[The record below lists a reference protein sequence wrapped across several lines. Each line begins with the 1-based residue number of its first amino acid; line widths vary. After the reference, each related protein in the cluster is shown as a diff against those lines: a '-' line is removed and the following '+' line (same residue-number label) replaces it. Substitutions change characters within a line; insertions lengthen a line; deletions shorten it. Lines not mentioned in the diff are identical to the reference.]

1 MSIAYFS
8 VRDNSKEGARTPQPT
23 KKFPLPPNR
32 EIEDE
37 EDDEDREEEEI
48 AVTTPEVT
56 TSQLTVAST
65 TPSSPPVLTSTL
77 KRNVPIRSTPAVK
90 LVSEVNTSPVASVL
104 TTRYRERVTASTVKT
119 SQAEN
124 VSGLKGTVQTPTPPP
139 HSDISGIETSSQDYY
154 LDHVLHKFFNIS
166 KPYEEHYSG

>member
-37 EDDEDREEEEI
+37 EEDDEDREEEEI

-56 TSQLTVAST
+56 ASQLTVAST

-104 TTRYRERVTASTVKT
+104 TTRYRERVTGLK
-119 SQAEN
+119 
-124 VSGLKGTVQTPTPPP
+124 GLKGTVQTPTPPP